1 MTAKTYKFN
10 VAKMIAGSKTKNTGK
25 KHVIEEVADGEFIV
39 KEYVEIVVAKP
50 AKQARAKKVDLM
62 VTATLPVH
70 GNPEG
75 NVWWVGAKDN
85 AGKVVWFLKKF
96 CRVQGGQ
103 VTVKMPWSKAKT
115 RPNVEW
121 QAAA

>member
-1 MTAKTYKFN
+1 MSAKSYALN

-25 KHVIEEVADGEFIV
+25 KHVPVEVESGLFAV
-39 KEYVEIVVAKP
+39 VEYVEP
-50 AKQARAKKVDLM
+50 APVKKQARTKKVDLL

-70 GNPEG
+70 GNPDG

-96 CRVQGGQ
+96 CRVQDGQ

-115 RPNVEW
+115 RTNVEW